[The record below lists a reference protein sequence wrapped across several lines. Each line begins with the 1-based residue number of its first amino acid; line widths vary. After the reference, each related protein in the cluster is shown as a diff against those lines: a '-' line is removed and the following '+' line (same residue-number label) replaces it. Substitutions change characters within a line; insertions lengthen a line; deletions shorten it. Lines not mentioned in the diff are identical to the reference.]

1 MAKKND
7 GFIMQ
12 AGILAMAGIICRIIG
27 ILYRSPLA
35 AVIGDE
41 GNGYYGSAFNIYT
54 IILLISSYSIPSA
67 ISKVIAGKLA
77 LKEYRNAQRIFHCA
91 FIYVIVVG
99 GAASLFAFIAA
110 GIPGLLV
117 EENAADVLRI
127 FAPTIFFS
135 GLLGV
140 LRGYFQAHKTM
151 VQTSISQILE
161 QILNAVISILAAYL
175 LKQTVID
182 KDLTTQAIYGAM
194 GSALGTGA
202 GVLIALAFMWL
213 IYGMNRKVI
222 AKRLRRDKSGNTLS
236 YSEIFKIIFFLVTPF
251 ILSTFIYNFSTSLDE
266 TIYRKILKLVKD
278 VDVSQIATWYGIYS
292 GKAVVISNIPIAIA
306 SAMSAAMIPSIS
318 GRFAT
323 GDIKGTRAK
332 VHTAILTTMLIAIP
346 AAVGIGALAEPV
358 VSFLFPGQTSLEMAA
373 GLLRALS
380 ITVVFYSL
388 STLTNAV
395 LQGIGRVNIPVINA
409 AVALAVQTI
418 VLVPCLWFTELN
430 LYSLAIAAIVY
441 SLLMCILNGIAVRKS
456 LNYKQDVLKIFIL
469 PAAASVVMGAAAY
482 GTYTGLF
489 SLAESNVISLIAA
502 VIVGAVIYGI
512 LILKMGVLKR
522 DDILAMPKGNKLA
535 GMLERLHLI

>member
-91 FIYVIVVG
+91 FIYVIAVG
-99 GAASLFAFIAA
+99 GVASLFAFIAA
-110 GIPGLLV
+110 GFPGLLV
-117 EENAADVLRI
+117 EENAANVLRI

-151 VQTSISQILE
+151 VQTSVSQILE

-202 GVLIALAFMWL
+202 GVLIALAFMWFV
-213 IYGMNRKVI
+213 YGMNRKMI
-222 AKRLRRDKSGNTLS
+222 ARRIKRDKSGNILS
-236 YSEIFKIIFFLVTPF
+236 YSEIFRIIFFLVTPF

-318 GRFAT
+318 GKFAT

-346 AAVGIGALAEPV
+346 AAVGIGVLAKPV
-358 VSFLFPGQTSLEMAA
+358 VSFLFPGQTSLDMAA

-409 AVALAVQTI
+409 AIALAVQTV
-418 VLVPCLWFTELN
+418 VLVPCLWFTDLN
-430 LYSLAIAAIVY
+430 LYSLAIATIVY

-456 LNYKQDVLKIFIL
+456 LNYKQDILKIFIL
-469 PAAASVVMGAAAY
+469 PAGASAVMGTAAY

-489 SLAESNVISLIAA
+489 GLTESNVVSLISA
-502 VIVGAVIYGI
+502 VIVGAAVYGV
-512 LILKMGVLKR
+512 LILKTGVLTEK
-522 DDILAMPKGNKLA
+522 DIRSMPKGTKLA
-535 GMLERLHLI
+535 GLLKKMHLI

>member
-91 FIYVIVVG
+91 FIYVIAVG
-99 GAASLFAFIAA
+99 GVASLFAFIAA
-110 GIPGLLV
+110 GFPGLLV
-117 EENAADVLRI
+117 EENAANVLRI

-151 VQTSISQILE
+151 VQTSVSQILE

-213 IYGMNRKVI
+213 VYGMNRKMI
-222 AKRLRRDKSGNTLS
+222 TRRIKRDKSGNILS

-278 VDVSQIATWYGIYS
+278 VDVAKIATWYGIYS

-318 GRFAT
+318 GKFAT

-346 AAVGIGALAEPV
+346 AAVGIGVLAKPV
-358 VSFLFPGQTSLEMAA
+358 VSFLFPGQTSLDMAA

-409 AVALAVQTI
+409 AIALAVQTV
-418 VLVPCLWFTELN
+418 VLVPCLWFTDLN
-430 LYSLAIAAIVY
+430 LYSLAIATIVY

-456 LNYKQDVLKIFIL
+456 LNYKQDILKIFIL
-469 PAAASVVMGAAAY
+469 PAGASAVMGAAAY

-489 SLAESNVISLIAA
+489 GLTESNVVSLISA
-502 VIVGAVIYGI
+502 VIVGAAVYGI
-512 LILKMGVLKR
+512 LILKTGVLTEK
-522 DDILAMPKGNKLA
+522 DIRSMPKGTKLA
-535 GMLERLHLI
+535 GLLKKMHLI